1 MKKLIFLIVMS
12 ENGKIVFGSDNQAD
26 FAGHKLVKE
35 DNNERFPIQVTEQ
48 TETALSDALKNQ
60 FKSAFIYREDSDLS
74 KKGAVFFDIE
84 GNELVEKTFA
94 VETTKAP
101 EGLES

>member
-1 MKKLIFLIVMS
+1 MKTIFLIVMAID
-12 ENGKIVFGSDNQAD
+12 GKIVFGSDNQAD

-35 DNNERFPIQVTEQ
+35 ENNERFPVQVSEA
-48 TETALSDALKNQ
+48 TETALARAIKGKDKT
-60 FKSAFIYREDSDLS
+60 AFIFREDADLS
-74 KKGAVFFDIE
+74 KKGAVFFEIE

-94 VETTKAP
+94 VDTTKAP